1 MCRLYAL
8 DLRGSAAS
16 MHGFGTRHY
25 PTEPAARQTCP
36 GNCVGRSTLLA
47 FASFGE
53 LNRPSTHQRAG
64 ASKVALR
71 RKPAGICNAD
81 VLPNCLWAAK
91 SSSRRGSRIMT
102 CWPSLTETLATAAAD
117 WEGAGAAANWA
128 PEVAPPCNPAK
139 ELQPMAATAAND
151 ANPAA
156 IFHRKTDEFAAT
168 AVSGIA
174 TCCTSGM
181 ASDRRPYRGSC
192 ASCSRSRIT
201 MD

>member
-16 MHGFGTRHY
+16 MHGFGTRHC

-102 CWPSLTETLATAAAD
+102 CWPSLTETLATAAAG
-117 WEGAGAAANWA
+117 WKAQARQPIGHQKSPRPAT
-128 PEVAPPCNPAK
+128 PPKNSSQWR
-139 ELQPMAATAAND
+139 L
-151 ANPAA
+151 
-156 IFHRKTDEFAAT
+156 
-168 AVSGIA
+168 
-174 TCCTSGM
+174 
-181 ASDRRPYRGSC
+181 RRPMTQIRQPSSIGKPMNLRQPP
-192 ASCSRSRIT
+192 SRA
-201 MD
+201 